1 MLSSVD
7 SHSSDFIRR
16 LCDRGVGASGWLEMT
31 DLIQTK
37 GGNRFFLLHLPKD
50 LRVLV
55 GRIVILFVRNLSSKA
70 VVDLEEC

>member
-1 MLSSVD
+1 
-7 SHSSDFIRR
+7 
-16 LCDRGVGASGWLEMT
+16 MT